1 MLISI
6 SIGKQGSE
14 VIKDDF
20 KVEFEANKGYQN
32 IVAGQRGEIELKA
45 ITNRASISGNTLAYV
60 LPEMVN

>member
-32 IVAGQRGEIELKA
+32 IVAGQRGEIELKQSL
-45 ITNRASISGNTLAYV
+45 TELVFQETH
-60 LPEMVN
+60 